1 MIFQNYCTPHL
12 SYSQQLFEIFICPY
26 FKNIV
31 FHYFFLY
38 ILIEVIALNGFEKV
52 KEKKKRA
59 IKEAAFLL
67 FSERGF
73 NEVKI
78 EHIAKEANVSQVTIY
93 NHFGSKDALFR
104 ELIQE
109 FIISEFQYYKELAA
123 EKLPF
128 HDMMQKM
135 IIRKMNTGG
144 LFQPDM
150 LLQMM
155 QRDEELRDFIYS
167 YQNEKI
173 LPWYLEILEHAQQKN
188 EINPHLTKEM
198 MLLYIQMFTKLGDDF
213 GAQLLEGN
221 REKHIQDIVTMFF
234 YGLSVPEK

>member
-1 MIFQNYCTPHL
+1 M
-12 SYSQQLFEIFICPY
+12 
-26 FKNIV
+26 
-31 FHYFFLY
+31 
-38 ILIEVIALNGFEKV
+38 IALNGFEKV

-109 FIISEFQYYKELAA
+109 FIISEFQYYKRSLQR
-123 EKLPF
+123 KNYLF

-135 IIRKMNTGG
+135 IVRKMNTGG

-155 QRDEELRDFIYS
+155 QRDEELRKFIYS

-173 LPWYLEILEHAQQKN
+173 LPWYLEILEQAQQKN

-213 GAQLLEGN
+213 GAQLLERD

>member
-1 MIFQNYCTPHL
+1 M
-12 SYSQQLFEIFICPY
+12 
-26 FKNIV
+26 
-31 FHYFFLY
+31 
-38 ILIEVIALNGFEKV
+38 
-52 KEKKKRA
+52 
-59 IKEAAFLL
+59 
-67 FSERGF
+67 
-73 NEVKI
+73 KI

-93 NHFGSKDALFR
+93 NHFGSKEALFR

-109 FIISEFQYYKELAA
+109 FITSEFQYYKKLAA
-123 EKLPF
+123 EKFPF

-135 IIRKMNTGG
+135 IVRKMNTGG

-155 QRDEELRDFIYS
+155 QRDEELREFIFS

-173 LPWYLEILEHAQQKN
+173 LPWYLEILEQAQQKN

-213 GAQLLEGN
+213 GAQLLEGD

-234 YGLSVPEK
+234 YGLSVPKK

>member
-1 MIFQNYCTPHL
+1 M
-12 SYSQQLFEIFICPY
+12 
-26 FKNIV
+26 
-31 FHYFFLY
+31 
-38 ILIEVIALNGFEKV
+38 NGFEKV

-109 FIISEFQYYKELAA
+109 FIISEFQYYKDLAA

-128 HDMMQKM
+128 HDMMQKNDC
-135 IIRKMNTGG
+135 K
-144 LFQPDM
+144 
-150 LLQMM
+150 
-155 QRDEELRDFIYS
+155 
-167 YQNEKI
+167 
-173 LPWYLEILEHAQQKN
+173 KN
-188 EINPHLTKEM
+188 EYWWVISAG
-198 MLLYIQMFTKLGDDF
+198 Y
-213 GAQLLEGN
+213 
-221 REKHIQDIVTMFF
+221 VTTNDA
-234 YGLSVPEK
+234 KR

>member
-12 SYSQQLFEIFICPY
+12 SYSQQLFEIFISPY
-26 FKNIV
+26 FKIIV

-38 ILIEVIALNGFEKV
+38 ILSEVIALNGFERV

-59 IKEAAFLL
+59 IKEATFLL

-109 FIISEFQYYKELAA
+109 FIISEFQYYKELAE

-135 IIRKMNTGG
+135 IVRKMNTGG

-155 QRDEELRDFIYS
+155 QRDEELRKFIYS

-173 LPWYLEILEHAQQKN
+173 LPWYLEILERAQRK
-188 EINPHLTKEM
+188 
-198 MLLYIQMFTKLGDDF
+198 TKLIHT
-213 GAQLLEGN
+213 LL
-221 REKHIQDIVTMFF
+221 K
-234 YGLSVPEK
+234 K

>member
-1 MIFQNYCTPHL
+1 MIFQNYCTPPL
-12 SYSQQLFEIFICPY
+12 PYSQQLFEIFICPY

-31 FHYFFLY
+31 FTYIFLY
-38 ILIEVIALNGFEKV
+38 IFIEVIVLNGFEKV
-52 KEKKKRA
+52 KRRKKRA

-109 FIISEFQYYKELAA
+109 FIICEFQYYKDLAA

-128 HDMMQKM
+128 HDMMQK
-135 IIRKMNTGG
+135 
-144 LFQPDM
+144 
-150 LLQMM
+150 
-155 QRDEELRDFIYS
+155 
-167 YQNEKI
+167 
-173 LPWYLEILEHAQQKN
+173 
-188 EINPHLTKEM
+188 
-198 MLLYIQMFTKLGDDF
+198 
-213 GAQLLEGN
+213 
-221 REKHIQDIVTMFF
+221 
-234 YGLSVPEK
+234 

>member
-1 MIFQNYCTPHL
+1 MSIFQIL
-12 SYSQQLFEIFICPY
+12 LF
-26 FKNIV
+26 

-109 FIISEFQYYKELAA
+109 FIISEFQYYKRSLQR
-123 EKLPF
+123 KNYLF

-135 IIRKMNTGG
+135 IVRKMNTGG

-155 QRDEELRDFIYS
+155 QRDEELRKFIYS

-173 LPWYLEILEHAQQKN
+173 LPWYLEILEQAQQKN

-213 GAQLLEGN
+213 GAQLLERD

>member
-52 KEKKKRA
+52 KKKKKRA
-59 IKEAAFLL
+59 IKEAAFIL

-109 FIISEFQYYKELAA
+109 FIISEFQ
-123 EKLPF
+123 
-128 HDMMQKM
+128 
-135 IIRKMNTGG
+135 
-144 LFQPDM
+144 
-150 LLQMM
+150 
-155 QRDEELRDFIYS
+155 
-167 YQNEKI
+167 
-173 LPWYLEILEHAQQKN
+173 
-188 EINPHLTKEM
+188 
-198 MLLYIQMFTKLGDDF
+198 
-213 GAQLLEGN
+213 
-221 REKHIQDIVTMFF
+221 
-234 YGLSVPEK
+234 